1 MILTYKHVV
10 IMTIALGC
18 LVLGFCGGIQY
29 QEATAEPVVVTKE
42 MEIPVPVYEEV
53 VKYVDVP
60 RLVIKEVPVITEIVK
75 EVEVLREVEKPVYPQ
90 EFESKEQMES
100 WVFNNEMPV
109 VLIAG
114 EDGKINLIDITHD
127 PRYDCD
133 DYATDFENM
142 ALADGYKL
150 TACPVTNGEIWGIK
164 VSDKKG
170 NHVGAW
176 TKING
181 VYYYVEPMPESDEWK
196 IVKIMAAD

>member
-1 MILTYKHVV
+1 MVWAYKYVV
-10 IMTIALGC
+10 IMIIALGS

-29 QEATAEPVVVTKE
+29 QEATAEPVVVT
-42 MEIPVPVYEEV
+42 METKIPVPVYEEV

-60 RLVIKEVPVITEIVK
+60 RLIIKEVPVITEIVK
-75 EVEVLREVEKPVYPQ
+75 KVEVVQEVEKPVYPQ

-100 WVFNNEMPV
+100 WVFSNEMPV

-114 EDGKINLIDITHD
+114 ENGKINLIDITLD

-176 TKING
+176 AKING

>member
-1 MILTYKHVV
+1 MGAKKCVAVMLIV
-10 IMTIALGC
+10 LGC
-18 LVLGFCGGIQY
+18 LGLGFCFSVGYHQAI
-29 QEATAEPVVVTKE
+29 AEPVVITEEREVL
-42 MEIPVPVYEEV
+42 IPVYEEII
-53 VKYVDVP
+53 KYVDVP
-60 RLVIKEVPVITEIVK
+60 RLVIKEVSVVTEVLK
-75 EVEVLREVEKPVYPQ
+75 EVEVVREIEKPVYPQ
-90 EFESKEQMES
+90 EFENESQMQS

-114 EDGKINLIDITHD
+114 EDGKINLSDIQHD

-142 ALADGYKL
+142 AFADGYKL
-150 TACPVTNGEIWGIK
+150 TACPVTNGKIWGIK

-181 VYYYVEPMPESDEWK
+181 IYYYVEPVPIESEWK
-196 IVKIMAAD
+196 IVKIMEAD

>member
-1 MILTYKHVV
+1 MIWAYKYVV
-10 IMTIALGC
+10 IMIIALGC
-18 LVLGFCGGIQY
+18 LGLGFCGGIQY
-29 QEATAEPVVVTKE
+29 QEATAEPVVVTRE
-42 MEIPVPVYEEV
+42 TEIPVPVYEEV

-75 EVEVLREVEKPVYPQ
+75 EIEVVREVEKPVYPQ

-100 WVFNNEMPV
+100 WVFSNEMPV

-114 EDGKINLIDITHD
+114 EDGNINLIDITHD

-176 TKING
+176 AKING
-181 VYYYVEPMPESDEWK
+181 VYYYVEPMSESIEWK

>member
-1 MILTYKHVV
+1 MVWAYKYVV
-10 IMTIALGC
+10 IMIIALGS
-18 LVLGFCGGIQY
+18 LLLGFFGGIWY
-29 QEATAEPVVVTKE
+29 QGATVEPVVITRE
-42 MEIPVPVYEEV
+42 TEIPVPVYEEV

-60 RLVIKEVPVITEIVK
+60 RFVIKEVPVITEIVK
-75 EVEVLREVEKPVYPQ
+75 EVEVVREVEKPVYPR

-100 WVFNNEMPV
+100 WIFNNEMPI

-114 EDGKINLIDITHD
+114 EDGKINLIDIAHD

-142 ALADGYKL
+142 ALADGCKL
-150 TACPVTNGEIWGIK
+150 TACPVTNGEIWGVK